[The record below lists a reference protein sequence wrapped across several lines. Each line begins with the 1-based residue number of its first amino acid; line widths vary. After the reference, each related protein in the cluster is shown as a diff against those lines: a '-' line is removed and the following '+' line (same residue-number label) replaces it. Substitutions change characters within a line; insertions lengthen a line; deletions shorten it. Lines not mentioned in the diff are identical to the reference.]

1 MRIKLSAIF
10 LVCVI
15 ISFLSACN
23 PGPPAQTPTLISL
36 SVPGA
41 VPPDYGNVAP
51 STSGSFSILPLF
63 WSPTA
68 RITNPLRLV
77 ITAPYP
83 SGLTVTVVDPA
94 TGTTVGL
101 PQIDPNSA
109 GPSTGYYQIGNVDPG
124 HNPPQWTLTLQLPGS
139 LISKTALHIQIVDV
153 SANSNLT
160 GQQLRSAPLDISL
173 VSMTP
178 DYTLT
183 IDVQGPGPGVQGPGH
198 VQSKPNGIL
207 CGADPLGGA
216 NLKPCTYNFHPP
228 VPPFPVPFQVIPVD
242 LNPNSNQN
250 AHFVGWAGACTG
262 KVVCSVILTGIA
274 KRAVAVFAADPVQT
288 VGTFGQ
294 CLSAP
299 DVPGLTWQDVPAC
312 VDPLIKSTLS
322 CDSKGYI
329 CCGTSG
335 LNGPVPNS
343 RCPGGAQE
351 IQPKCSSVNSLI
363 SLQLIQPGGCYA
375 RSSP

>member
-23 PGPPAQTPTLISL
+23 PGPPAQTPILISL

-51 STSGSFSILPLF
+51 STSGSFSIPPLF

-77 ITAPYP
+77 IATPYP

-153 SANSNLT
+153 SVNSNLT

-183 IDVQGPGPGVQGPGH
+183 IDVQGPGH

-216 NLKPCTYNFHPP
+216 NLSPCTNNFHPL
-228 VPPFPVPFQVIPVD
+228 VPPFPVPFQVIPVA

-262 KVVCSVILTGIA
+262 KVDCSVILTGIA

-294 CLSAP
+294 CPSAP

-312 VDPLIKSTLS
+312 VDPLIKPTLS

-329 CCGTSG
+329 CCGPSG
-335 LNGPVPNS
+335 SPNTG
-343 RCPGGAQE
+343 RCAGGGSE
-351 IQPKCSSVNSLI
+351 SQPKCTQNN
-363 SLQLIQPGGCYA
+363 LQLIQPGGCYA
-375 RSSP
+375 RNSP